1 MICLICRQE
10 KDRILFP
17 EKGPICIFCIEVM
30 ANLYDVPYAPPERI
44 TVDFAYLNLVIAI
57 RELAVEDKKLREW
70 EDYWLREKRWKLV
83 WMLLNENDNL
93 LLLNSPVNGVV

>member
-17 EKGPICIFCIEVM
+17 EEGPICVACIEVM
-30 ANLYDVPYAPPERI
+30 THLYDVSYAPPERI
-44 TVDFAYLNLVIAI
+44 TVNFAYLNLVIAI
-57 RELAVEDKKLREW
+57 RELAVEDEKLKDW
-70 EDYWLREKRWKLV
+70 EDYWLWEKRWKLV

-93 LLLNSPVNGVV
+93 LLLNSPLNSVV